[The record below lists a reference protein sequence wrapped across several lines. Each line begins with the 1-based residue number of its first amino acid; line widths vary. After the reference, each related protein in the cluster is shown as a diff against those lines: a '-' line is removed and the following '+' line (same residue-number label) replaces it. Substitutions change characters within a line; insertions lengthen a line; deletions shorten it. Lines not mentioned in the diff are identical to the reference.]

1 MFAGW
6 TDKKSNHTTS
16 FTKFWDTVMRNKQ
29 KGKLE
34 MCEDRSA
41 EHVGVGVCAFQGRGP
56 KICARPRVT
65 VNWLSDNSELYQK

>member
-1 MFAGW
+1 
-6 TDKKSNHTTS
+6 
-16 FTKFWDTVMRNKQ
+16 MRNKQ

>member
-6 TDKKSNHTTS
+6 TDKKSNYTTS